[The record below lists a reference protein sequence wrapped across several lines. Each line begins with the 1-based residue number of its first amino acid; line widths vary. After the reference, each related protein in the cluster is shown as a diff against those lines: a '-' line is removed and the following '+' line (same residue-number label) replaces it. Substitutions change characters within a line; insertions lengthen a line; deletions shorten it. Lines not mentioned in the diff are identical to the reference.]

1 VSQDDAVRS
10 LILEEL
16 DSSMVVVAGAGTGKT
31 TVLVDRIVQLVL
43 TGRARVKEIA
53 AITFTE
59 AAAEEL
65 RQRVREALESAAT
78 DVADPHLS
86 AAANE
91 VDEAAISTLHSF
103 AQRMLR
109 EHCAAAGLPSGFE
122 VLDETADASDFDERW
137 RRFADELFEDPT
149 MAPVLVRGF
158 VTGLRHT
165 GLRAIAN
172 ALHRQWGLLD
182 DVGEDGTLLA
192 SSHPTSA
199 HVDTNAVIENLDKA
213 LALESWC
220 THEEDHL
227 LAHLHT
233 KVSEARSILLD
244 AGDDEEATL
253 YELQHMP
260 SLRCRLGQHGNWSGR
275 VIEVRQACDAAEEA
289 RLSILSQ
296 VHMSVLRAVVPRLAA
311 FVLTSAE
318 ERRSEGRLNYDDLLV
333 QARRL
338 LRQGGEPL
346 EALRRRYRFILI
358 DEFQDTDPIQ
368 VELAGRLTTAV
379 PDTADLRET
388 RPGALFVV
396 GDPKQS
402 IYRFRR
408 ADMELFDEVAREIA
422 RPAVLETN
430 FRSVPGIIEF
440 VNSTFLELFGYEPV
454 EGQAA
459 YSPLVASR
467 PPLDAQRR
475 PVPASERVSARTSF
489 LSGARHIGIGGG
501 RATGRGRGRSLD
513 PGPGQ
518 LELFSNKDD
527 DTETTQQTA
536 SAEDAKHALREERAP
551 VAALSEAPVIVTGD
565 RLEGSVAD
573 VRRCSTRDVARA
585 VREVVQGGFLV
596 SEDEGTPLRHARY
609 RDVAVLVPT
618 RTTVPY
624 LEEAFEDAKVPYRLE
639 GASMLW
645 SSEEVRD
652 VLSLLSAADDP
663 ADEISV
669 VSALRSPGLACGDDD
684 LLKWQQNEGRF
695 DPHHAPPQGLENSPV
710 ARGMEVIAQIH
721 RLRQWSEVSALVERA
736 YEVLRCFELA
746 FAHPRPRDHWQRLR
760 WLHDQARRFDE
771 DSGRTLRDFL
781 WWAQLQAD
789 GYDDTGIGPPDPD
802 DDAVRVMTVHGS
814 KGLEFPVVMLCGLE
828 RQDGDG
834 RPPPTVLWNEDGT
847 LEVRAGQNFWTE
859 GYEEAD
865 ERDQLLDQLER
876 LRLLYVAM
884 TRARDHLLLFV
895 HHRGQNGTGDTSL
908 ASVLFDICN
917 ARKSLWRSLPE
928 PGLGTATA
936 EAGRFALEVDEP
948 SDLSDLSA
956 DIEEWRRFAEEW
968 GQRRSLLLEEM
979 RRRPVISATALTEQP
994 GAQQPRPEQW
1004 DRASRDRGRA
1014 REMGLALHE
1023 VLAAV
1028 DLSTGLDASGRSV
1041 EEIAAVRA
1049 TTRRIEKDEGNIA
1062 GFARNAL
1069 ATETLRRAATRRH
1082 WSEIYV
1088 AAPVIE
1094 SESAN
1099 GSAHGTPGVLE
1110 GFIDLVF
1117 EDDDGLVVVDY
1128 KTDETGDGRDL
1139 EAALSRHS
1147 IQVAA
1152 YAAALERSTARRV
1165 SRCVVLFVA
1174 SSPAL
1179 EHVIESDELS
1189 SFTARALGIAEAA
1202 LA

>member
-1 VSQDDAVRS
+1 MSGDDAVRS
-10 LILEEL
+10 RILEEL

-31 TVLVDRIVQLVL
+31 TVLVDRIVQLVR
-43 TGRARVKEIA
+43 TGRSRVKDIA

-78 DVADPHLS
+78 AVADPHLR

-109 EHCAAAGLPSGFE
+109 EHCAASGLPSGFE

-182 DVGEDGTLLA
+182 DVGEDGTLIA
-192 SSHPTSA
+192 STHSTSA
-199 HVDTNAVIENLDKA
+199 HIDANAVIENLDKA
-213 LALESWC
+213 LALENLC
-220 THEEDHL
+220 THEEDL
-227 LAHLHT
+227 LLGHLHT
-233 KVSEARSILLD
+233 KVSEARSILMD
-244 AGDDEEATL
+244 AGDDEEAIL

-260 SLRCRLGQHGNWSGR
+260 PLKCRLGQHGNWSGR
-275 VIEVRQACDAAEEA
+275 ISEVRQACDAAEEA

-296 VHMSVLRAVVPRLAA
+296 VHVSVLRAVVPRLAA

-318 ERRSEGRLNYDDLLV
+318 ERRSEGTLNYDDLLV

-379 PDTADLRET
+379 PDTADLHET

-440 VNSTFLELFGYEPV
+440 VNSTFLELFGYDPV

-475 PVPASERVSARTSF
+475 SSAASEGLAGRTIF
-489 LSGARHIGIGGG
+489 RSGGRHTMIGGG
-501 RATGRGRGRSLD
+501 RATGRGRGRSLY

-518 LELFSNKDD
+518 LELFRNEDAD
-527 DTETTQQTA
+527 EETTQRRA
-536 SAEDAKHALREERAP
+536 WAEAKHAVRVDHASVP
-551 VAALSEAPVIVTGD
+551 ALSEAPVIVTGD

-573 VRRCSTRDVARA
+573 IRRCSTRDVARA

-596 SEDEGTPLRHARY
+596 SEDGDTPTRHARY

-645 SSEEVRD
+645 SSAEVRD

-684 LLKWQQNEGRF
+684 LLTWQQNEGRF
-695 DPHHAPPQGLENSPV
+695 DPLHAPPQDLEDSPV
-710 ARGMEVIAQIH
+710 ARGMEVIAEIH
-721 RLRQWSEVSALVERA
+721 RLRPWSEVSVLVGRA
-736 YEVLRCFELA
+736 YEMLRCFELA

-771 DSGRTLRDFL
+771 DSGGTLRAFL
-781 WWAQLQAD
+781 WWAKLQAD

-847 LEVRAGQNFWTE
+847 LEVRAGPEFWTE

-865 ERDQLLDQLER
+865 ERDQHLDALER

-895 HHRGQNGTGDTSL
+895 HHRGQNGSGDTSL

-928 PGLGTATA
+928 PGLGAATA
-936 EAGRFALEVDEP
+936 EVGRFALEVDEA

-956 DIEEWRRFAEEW
+956 DIEEWRRFVDEW
-968 GQRRSLLLEEM
+968 EQRRSRLLEEM
-979 RRRPVISATALTEQP
+979 RRRPVISATALTEQS
-994 GAQQPRPEQW
+994 GAEQPPPEQW
-1004 DRASRDRGRA
+1004 NRTSRDRGRA
-1014 REMGLALHE
+1014 LEMGLALHE

-1028 DLSTGLDASGRSV
+1028 DLSSGLDASGRSV

-1049 TTRRIEKDEGNIA
+1049 KSRRIEKDEGKIA
-1062 GFARNAL
+1062 AFASNAL

-1088 AAPVIE
+1088 AAPVID
-1094 SESAN
+1094 SESPK
-1099 GSAHGTPGVLE
+1099 GSAQGVSGVLE

-1128 KTDETGDGRDL
+1128 KTDEVGDGRDL

-1174 SSPAL
+1174 TSPAL

-1189 SFTARALGIAEAA
+1189 SLRARALGIAEAA